1 MQEKTIEKVRNFI
14 SSNQML
20 QNGTLVIAGVSGGA
34 DSMTMLDILWKLRE
48 ETGFSLQAVHVN
60 HGIRGAEADR
70 DEKVVEA
77 FCKEQGIPFRVYRY
91 DVPTLS
97 RKWKMGHEETG
108 RKVRQE
114 AFAAEKAKNSQK
126 GYSRMV
132 TAVAHNQNDLAETM
146 IHHLARGTGLR
157 GLAAIKPVTDQVIR
171 PLLCLDRKEID
182 NYVKEGQ
189 ISFAVDSSN
198 LEDDYTRNRIRRHIL
213 PLLEQEV
220 NEKAIEHMAETAGML
235 SQVDAFMEKQT
246 ESLLRQY
253 ARIHADRIF
262 IEDKFFQKEEI
273 LQTYGIRQSLSRICG
288 SSKDITSVHIHMV
301 QKLYRSGTGKR
312 SDLPYDTEAL
322 REYGG
327 ICLRKKTVNA
337 ESLPESHQKQE
348 ETKLQIPGKTDFC
361 GEKFSTRIFS
371 YTGQK
376 ILEKKYTK
384 WFDCDKI
391 KCRLS
396 IRTRRSG
403 DCLVV
408 NQNGDHKKL
417 TRCMIDDRIPR
428 EIRDQL
434 PVIAEGSEV
443 LWLVGGRISEKYK
456 ITSCTRNV
464 LEIKYQGG
472 SHNE

>member
-20 QNGTLVIAGVSGGA
+20 QNGILVIAGVSGGA

-60 HGIRGAEADR
+60 HGIRGEEADR
-70 DEKVVEA
+70 DEKIVEA
-77 FCKEQGIPFRVYRY
+77 FCKEQGIPFKIYRY
-91 DVPTLS
+91 DVPALS

-114 AFAAEKAKNSQK
+114 AFASEKTKNSQK
-126 GYSRMV
+126 GYRRMV

-157 GLAAIKPVTDQVIR
+157 GLAAIKPVTDQMIR

-182 NYVKEGQ
+182 NYVKERQ

-198 LEDDYTRNRIRRHIL
+198 LEDGYTRNRIRRHIL

-220 NEKAIEHMAETAGML
+220 NEKAIEHMAETAGIL

-253 ARIHADRIF
+253 ARIQADRIF

-273 LQTYGIRQSLSRICG
+273 LQTYGIRQSLSWICG
-288 SSKDITSVHIHMV
+288 SSKDITSVHVHMV

-322 REYGG
+322 RKVTRSR
-327 ICLRKKTVNA
+327 RKQ
-337 ESLPESHQKQE
+337 SFRYQ
-348 ETKLQIPGKTDFC
+348 GK
-361 GEKFSTRIFS
+361 RIFV
-371 YTGQK
+371 
-376 ILEKKYTK
+376 EKKSQQGFFLIQVRRFWK
-384 WFDCDKI
+384 K
-391 KCRLS
+391 S
-396 IRTRRSG
+396 IR
-403 DCLVV
+403 
-408 NQNGDHKKL
+408 NGL
-417 TRCMIDDRIPR
+417 I
-428 EIRDQL
+428 
-434 PVIAEGSEV
+434 VI
-443 LWLVGGRISEKYK
+443 K
-456 ITSCTRNV
+456 
-464 LEIKYQGG
+464 
-472 SHNE
+472 